1 MSFQFALANPKKPGY
16 NTEQVDEFIARA
28 REQYANFD
36 QNVLPANRVRAVEFD
51 LVHGGY
57 DIAAVDAA
65 IARLEDAFAA
75 KEIKFELAAKGEYAV
90 IDKYER
96 IKDLLFSRVERPRG
110 QKFSRVQWIMR
121 GYNRKQVDSLCEHIE
136 RHFVAGA
143 PLTVAEV
150 RSSIFKATR
159 GGYVEGQVDAFLDRT
174 IELLQIEANR

>member
-1 MSFQFALANPKKPGY
+1 MSFQFELADAKKPGY
-16 NTEQVDEFIARA
+16 QTQQVDEFIAKA
-28 REQYANFD
+28 RLQYANFD
-36 QNVLPANRVRAVEFD
+36 EALLPANRIRAVEFD

-75 KEIKFELAAKGEYAV
+75 KEIKLEIATKGEYA
-90 IDKYER
+90 ITDRYER
-96 IKDLLFSRVERPRG
+96 IKDLLFARVERPRG

-121 GYNRKQVDSLCEHIE
+121 GYNLKQVDSLCEHIE
-136 RHFVAGA
+136 RHFVSGA